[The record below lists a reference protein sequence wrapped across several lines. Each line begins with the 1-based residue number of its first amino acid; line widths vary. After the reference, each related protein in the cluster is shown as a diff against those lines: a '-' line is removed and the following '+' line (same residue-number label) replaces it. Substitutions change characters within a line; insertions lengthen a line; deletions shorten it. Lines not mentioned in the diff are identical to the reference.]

1 MITQTYAEVLTIGD
15 ELLIGQ
21 TTNTNSQWIGEQ
33 LNLIGITPLRMTTVS
48 DQLDEILLALKR
60 AQEKSRIVIITGGL
74 GPTKDDITKK
84 ALCSYFDCGMH
95 TDHDRLHEITTYF
108 KERGRPMN
116 ALNAQQAL
124 IPDAATALPNH
135 NGTAPGMWFEKDNH
149 VVVSLPGVPYE
160 MKMLMSEEVIPR
172 IKAFFNTP
180 IIKNRIIK
188 TVGKGESDLSL
199 IIETWEDS
207 LPEHIKLAYLPSLG
221 EVKLRIT
228 CIGDHEDE
236 VDQTLQAKED
246 ELRELIPEYIYGIGQ
261 ETLAMATGK
270 LLKERN
276 LSISTAESCTGGHL
290 AHQITAVP
298 GSSAYFKGSVIAYSN
313 EIKQQEL
320 GVSEEQLTTHGAV
333 SESVV
338 RTMATAIREKFNTS
352 IGLSCSGIAGPDGGT
367 KEKPVGTVWIAIADE
382 KRVIS
387 TCFHFGKKR
396 GQNIHLTSQ
405 ALLNLLRTELIRLY
419 IDE

>member
-48 DQLDEILLALKR
+48 DQLDEILSALKR

-84 ALCSYFDCGMH
+84 AFCKYYNCEMH
-95 TDHDRLHEITTYF
+95 TDQDRLREITAYF

-116 ALNAQQAL
+116 ALNEQQAL

-135 NGTAPGMWFEKDNH
+135 NGTAPGMWFEKDGH

-172 IKAFFNTP
+172 IKNFFNTP

-199 IIETWEDS
+199 IIEAWEDS

-221 EVKLRIT
+221 EVKLRVT
-228 CIGDHEDE
+228 CIGEDE
-236 VDQTLQAKED
+236 QFVDKTLQAKED
-246 ELRELIPEYIYGIGQ
+246 ELRELIPEYIYGTGQ
-261 ETLAMATGK
+261 DTLATVTGK
-270 LLKERN
+270 LLQKKKQT
-276 LSISTAESCTGGHL
+276 IATAESCTGGHL

-313 EIKQQEL
+313 DIKKQEL
-320 GVSEEQLTTHGAV
+320 GITDEQLNMHGAV

-338 RTMATAIREKFNTS
+338 RTMATAIREKFNTN
-352 IGLSCSGIAGPDGGT
+352 IGLSCSGIAGPDGGS
-367 KEKPVGTVWIAIADE
+367 KEKPVGTVWIAYADNE
-382 KRVIS
+382 RVVS
-387 TCFHFGKKR
+387 RCFYFGKKR
-396 GQNIHLTSQ
+396 TQNIHLTSQ
-405 ALLNLLRTELIRLY
+405 ALLNLLFRIGNGLY
-419 IDE
+419 IDK

>member
-1 MITQTYAEVLTIGD
+1 MITETYAEVLTIGD

-21 TTNTNSQWIGEQ
+21 TTNTNSQWVGEQ
-33 LNLIGITPLRMTTVS
+33 LSLIGITPLRMTTVS
-48 DQLDEILLALKR
+48 DQMDEILLALKR

-84 ALCSYFDCGMH
+84 ALCKYFDCGMH
-95 TDHDRLHEITTYF
+95 TDHERLNEITAYF
-108 KERGRPMN
+108 KERGRLMN
-116 ALNAQQAL
+116 ALNEQQAL

-135 NGTAPGMWFEKDNH
+135 NGTAPGMWFEQDRH

-160 MKMLMSEEVIPR
+160 MKMLMTDEVIPR
-172 IKAFFNTP
+172 IKTFFHTP

-199 IIETWEDS
+199 IIESWEDN

-221 EVKLRIT
+221 EVKLRVT
-228 CIGDHEDE
+228 CTGDDE
-236 VDQTLQAKED
+236 AIVDQTLQEKED
-246 ELRELIPEYIYGIGQ
+246 ELRQLLPRYIYGTGQ
-261 ETLAMATGK
+261 ETLSSVTGH

-276 LSISTAESCTGGHL
+276 LTLSTAESCTGGHL

-298 GSSAYFKGSVIAYSN
+298 GSSAYFRGAVIAYHN
-313 EIKQQEL
+313 DIKQQEL
-320 GVSEEQLTTHGAV
+320 GVTVEQLAEYGAV

-338 RTMATAIREKFNTS
+338 RTMAVVVKKKYNTH
-352 IGLSCSGIAGPDGGT
+352 IGLACSGVAGPDGGT
-367 KEKPVGTVWIAIADE
+367 KEKPTGTVWIALAHND
-382 KRVIS
+382 KVI
-387 TCFHFGKKR
+387 TRCFYFGKKR
-396 GQNIHLTSQ
+396 AQNIHLTSQ
-405 ALLNLLRTELIRLY
+405 ALLNLLRLEILGLY